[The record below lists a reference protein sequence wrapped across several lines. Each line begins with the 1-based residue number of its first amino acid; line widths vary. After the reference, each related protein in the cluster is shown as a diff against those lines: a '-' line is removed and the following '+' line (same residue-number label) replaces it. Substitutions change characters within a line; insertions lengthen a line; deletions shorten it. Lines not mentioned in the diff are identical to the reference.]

1 MISCNILY
9 FSPICY
15 RHSLTLSLL
24 LLSWIYFSLPLV
36 PGSYF
41 NRQDADVTTE
51 EGTRILKPD
60 DDPGQTIVLWVD
72 PSVDGGGDQCGC
84 WDSQNWYSGRD
95 SCLTVSGTSYNI
107 HIPFGGPKLQSFAFP
122 FKWISKNNVV
132 PPNTPSVY
140 MCTPIPPD
148 NIVENSKLPAFNNW

>member
-1 MISCNILY
+1 MISCNNVKYLY

-15 RHSLTLSLL
+15 GHSLTLSLL

-107 HIPFGGPKLQSFAFP
+107 HIPFGGPKLQGFAFP
-122 FKWISKNNVV
+122 LKWISKNNVFNLSPLTHQV
-132 PPNTPSVY
+132 YILCAPPR
-140 MCTPIPPD
+140 
-148 NIVENSKLPAFNNW
+148 KLPAFNNW